1 MTPAMSV
8 HFEYL
13 SQFHPLTEAEYGL
26 LTSELVS
33 RSFKKGDILLQPGQ
47 IQRELYFVQSGVQ
60 MSWLET
66 ERKTH
71 VLAFT
76 YPPNLCAVPEA
87 FSLQR
92 PSPFYLSCLAD
103 SEMGCLSF
111 EKLQQ
116 IFDRSQAIERLFRKL
131 AEAYLAGLINRH
143 LELHALGMEERFKVF
158 CRRSPSLLHL
168 VPHKY
173 LASYLGIDA
182 TNFSKL
188 YNTVRF

>member
-1 MTPAMSV
+1 MSG

-13 SQFHPLTEAEYGL
+13 NLFHPLPEAEYSL

-33 RSFKKGDILLQPGQ
+33 RSFAKGDILLKPGQ

-60 MSWLET
+60 MSWFEA

-103 SEMGCLSF
+103 SEMGCLSY
-111 EKLQQ
+111 EKLQR
-116 IFDRSQAIERLFRKL
+116 IFDRSQTIERLFRKM
-131 AEAYLAGLINRH
+131 AEAFLAGLINRH
-143 LELHALGMEERFKVF
+143 IELHALGMEERFITF
-158 CRRSPSLLHL
+158 CRRSPALLHL

-188 YNTVRF
+188 FNSVRF